1 MIKKI
6 LLAATTFFAAVS
18 LSWAQVD
25 INTASEA
32 QLQTVKGIGAARAKQ
47 IVEERTKNGA
57 FKSSADLATRVKGIG
72 DKSATKLISNGLSV
86 PGSEAAAA
94 AGVANLKGQ
103 ASTAATAATAAATSA
118 ATKAATQTAVP
129 AVAPATAA
137 STMVKPAALPAAAG
151 TKMPAVPVPPAAAPA
166 MAPAPAPMP
175 APAK

>member
-103 ASTAATAATAAATSA
+103 ASTAATAAATSA

-129 AVAPATAA
+129 AVAPAAAA
-137 STMVKPAALPAAAG
+137 STMVKPAALPTAAG

-166 MAPAPAPMP
+166 VAPAPMP

>member
-103 ASTAATAATAAATSA
+103 ASTAATAAATSA

-129 AVAPATAA
+129 AVAPAAA
-137 STMVKPAALPAAAG
+137 AANTMAKPAALPAAAG

-166 MAPAPAPMP
+166 VAPAPAPMP

>member
-6 LLAATTFFAAVS
+6 LLAATTFFTAVS

-103 ASTAATAATAAATSA
+103 ASTAATAAATSA

-129 AVAPATAA
+129 AVAPAAA
-137 STMVKPAALPAAAG
+137 AANTMAKPAALPAAAG

-166 MAPAPAPMP
+166 VAPAPAPMP